1 MALSTLNFESKYLN
15 GNTTVSII
23 LPDRPR
29 EDDPAGFYNSGRK
42 YKVLWLLHGTF
53 GDHTDWLRRSNIET
67 DACERDLM
75 VVMPSVQNSDYS
87 NWPKFACGFD
97 AERFLVDEL
106 MPLIHNW
113 FPASAKREDNFI
125 AGLSMGGQGCARYAA
140 WYPEKFAAAAVLSGS
155 PNNWHTLS
163 LKELAFERTQNQ
175 IDAEGG
181 MDGLL
186 ASHTNVWDRIG
197 ALAKTGTL
205 PRFYI
210 TSGTDD
216 FLYHSWYLPFK
227 AYAQEIGLDAVFE
240 EFEHYAHE
248 WRFWDMTIQRALDFF
263 GLENTAG
270 GNQF

>member
-1 MALSTLNFESKYLN
+1 MALTTLNFESKYLN

-29 EDDPAGFYNSGRK
+29 KESPAEFYGSGQK

-67 DACERDLM
+67 YACERGLI
-75 VVMPSVQNSDYS
+75 VVMPAVQNSDYS

-97 AERFLVDEL
+97 AERFLIDEL
-106 MPLIHNW
+106 MPLVYNW
-113 FPASAKREDNFI
+113 FPASDRREDNFI

-140 WYPEKFAAAAVLSGS
+140 WYPEKFAAAAILSGS
-155 PNNWHTLS
+155 PNNWRTLS
-163 LKELAFERTQNQ
+163 KAELAFERTRNQ

-197 ALAKTGTL
+197 ELAGTETL
-205 PRFYI
+205 PKLYI

-216 FLYHSWYLPFK
+216 FLYESWYLPFK
-227 AYAQEIGLDAVFE
+227 NYAQELGLDAVFE
-240 EFEHYAHE
+240 EVAHYGHE
-248 WRFWDMTIQRALDFF
+248 WRFWDLAIQRALDFF
-263 GLENTAG
+263 GLENAFR
-270 GNQF
+270 GNEF

>member
-1 MALSTLNFESKYLN
+1 MALSLLNFESKYLN
-15 GNTTVSII
+15 ANTSVSII

-29 EDDPAGFYNSGRK
+29 KEDPTQYYNSGKK

-53 GDHTDWLRRSNIET
+53 GDHTDWLRRSNIERY
-67 DACERDLM
+67 ACKRDLM

-106 MPLIHNW
+106 MPLVHNW
-113 FPASAKREDNFI
+113 FPASDRREDNFI

-163 LKELAFERTQNQ
+163 ESELVFERTRNQ

-181 MDGLL
+181 MEGLL

-197 ALAKTGTL
+197 ELAGTGTL

-210 TSGTDD
+210 ASGTED
-216 FLYHSWYLPFK
+216 FLYQSWYLPFRQ
-227 AYAQEIGLDAVFE
+227 YAREIGLDAEFE
-240 EFEHYAHE
+240 EVEGLGHE
-248 WRFWDMTIQRALDFF
+248 WDFWDLSIQRALDFF
-263 GLENTAG
+263 GLKEIDRKD
-270 GNQF
+270 QF